1 MQRSSVKRRR
11 THTLL
16 ATLTT
21 LLTAA
26 VCAAAAPADAAGLRG
41 DFVVAPD
48 GAYLAVSGYDRT
60 RNVNELIVY
69 TPAWGT
75 STKQNQWGAEAVV
88 DNGVVTTLN
97 PPGVG
102 GNAPIPAN
110 GYTLSGHGTVAS
122 WMTTHLH
129 VGDHVDLRKNAILA
143 TTQTATTA
151 ITAIDPQPPYEFP
164 GGRGADQL
172 IVYTPAYGQPTT
184 GTNQYGIEAVAT
196 KVSDG
201 YRVTSVGGNNT
212 TIPADGIVIS
222 GHGTKLSWIQ
232 QNVIPGTLLT
242 INGTTLSATID
253 ATSYLYAGQLAIDT
267 AQRRIDAAKA
277 AYADAPL
284 DQAAATLATARQ
296 QLAEA
301 KAAHEAGDDRT
312 SIETSD
318 VAAATAVK
326 AGTLTAE
333 SRVAESRA
341 VWHRPDESSPAQVE
355 ATVAAMQKA
364 GFNQLYLETFWGG
377 QTIYP
382 SAYTDQN
389 PQFAGWDP
397 LAAYVASAK
406 KHNIHL
412 QLWMHSFFIGYAN
425 GDAGPGPVV
434 RDHPEWLVVD
444 KAGRTVSTTEPGYY
458 FIDPA
463 IPAARDWLIKVFTE
477 AVTKYQVRGLQL
489 DYIRYPSQGSQPG
502 QVTSYNPLARQIFQQ
517 KYGADPASLNP
528 GDALYST
535 WLNWQTEQVTSF
547 VREVRQALPAGTIL
561 SSALETV
568 DNARDIATFHQDFA
582 SWVQQGLLDVVAP
595 EVYTV
600 GVGDVLTNSKLFVN
614 AIGTKAF
621 VSIGIAPSFMGA
633 APETNV
639 WQVAAVREAGATGQA
654 HFVWHSLDAADLD
667 ALARSVYRTPAVD
680 PQYDPVGAAA
690 AIAKDAGRRITGPY
704 AAAFTDD
711 QRERLVDQF
720 ASLQRELEKGMLVQ
734 AANRIDN
741 MHRTID
747 GVHAPDAVAKRLHS
761 DVDRIVL
768 ILNTAHPDGWPAS

>member
-1 MQRSSVKRRR
+1 MQLGSVTRPR
-11 THTLL
+11 TRTLL
-16 ATLTT
+16 ATLTV

-26 VCAAAAPADAAGLRG
+26 LGAAAAPAGAAGLRG

-60 RNVNELIVY
+60 RNANELIVY

-75 STKQNQWGAEAVV
+75 GTKQNQWGAEAVV

-110 GYTLSGHGTVAS
+110 GYTLSGHGTAAS
-122 WMTTHLH
+122 WLTTHLH
-129 VGDHVDLRKNAILA
+129 VGDHVDLRRDAILA
-143 TTQTATTA
+143 TSQTATTA
-151 ITAIDPQPPYEFP
+151 ITATDPQPPYEFP

-196 KVSDG
+196 KVAEG
-201 YRVTSVGGNNT
+201 YRVTGVGGNDT
-212 TIPADGIVIS
+212 AIPADGIVIS

-232 QNVIPGTLLT
+232 QNVIPGALLT
-242 INGTTLSATID
+242 INGSTLSATID
-253 ATSYLYAGQLAIDT
+253 AESYLYAGQLAIDT
-267 AQRRIDAAKA
+267 AQKRIDTAKA

-284 DQAAATLATARQ
+284 DEAAATLATART
-296 QLAEA
+296 QLADA
-301 KAAHEAGDDRT
+301 RAAHAAGDDRK

-318 VAAATAVK
+318 TAAATAVK

-333 SRVAESRA
+333 SRAAESRA

-382 SAYTDQN
+382 SAYTDQK

-397 LAAYVASAK
+397 LAAYVESAK
-406 KHNIHL
+406 KHDIHL

-425 GDAGPGPVV
+425 GDSGPGPVV

-463 IPAARDWLIKVFTE
+463 IPAARDWLMTVFTE
-477 AVTKYQVRGLQL
+477 AATKYQVRGVQL

-502 QVTSYNPLARQIFQQ
+502 QVTSYNALARQIFAQ
-517 KYGADPASLNP
+517 KYGADPANLNP

-535 WLNWQTEQVTSF
+535 WLDWQTEQVTAF
-547 VREVRQALPAGTIL
+547 VRQAREQLPKGTVL

-568 DNARDIATFHQDFA
+568 DNARDIAAFHQDFA
-582 SWVQQGLLDVVAP
+582 SWVNQGLLDVVAP

-600 GVGDVLTNSKLFVN
+600 GVSDVLTNSKLFVD

-621 VSIGIAPSFMGA
+621 VSIGIAPSFVGA
-633 APETNV
+633 DPETNV
-639 WQVAAVREAGATGQA
+639 WQVAAVRQAGATGQA
-654 HFVWHSLDAADLD
+654 HFVWHSLEAADQQ

-680 PQYDPVGAAA
+680 PQYDPTGACAT
-690 AIAKDAGRRITGPY
+690 IAKDAQRRITGPY
-704 AAAFTDD
+704 APAFTDD
-711 QRERLVDQF
+711 QRGRLVDQF
-720 ASLQRELEKGMLVQ
+720 ASLRRELEQGKYQQV
-734 AANRIDN
+734 ANRIDN

-747 GVHAPDAVAKRLHS
+747 GVHAPDAVAKRLHG
-761 DVDRIVL
+761 DVDQIVL
-768 ILNTAHPDGWPAS
+768 ILNTAKPQGWPAG